1 MDNLEEKRSKLE
13 RLEVIRVDQQNI
25 ETNGQKLQN
34 VWCSVIVNVCSNW
47 ELVMLIIKKVL

>member
-1 MDNLEEKRSKLE
+1 MDRLEEKRSKLE

-34 VWCSVIVNVCSNW
+34 VWCSVIVNVVATENLLC
-47 ELVMLIIKKVL
+47 LL